1 MKIFL
6 VLTLALVADF
16 AMENNHTY
24 FGAKACLEDVPLIA
38 AAFGNPAY
46 YFLIQFGKV
55 SESSAAVQI
64 KKDKDTSQTLWS
76 SKQVMLNCNEVK
88 YFWMKWSEGE
98 LAIGQGLELG
108 SRTLYTFNDADEL
121 KVLGGRVKHACPST
135 PRETALSILECRLAA
150 MCQRRSA
157 GTGGGSGP
165 SHRCPICTHDAVMSP
180 DDVATAARRL
190 NDGKRDGSGL
200 FSTDRIL
207 NGGHALHQSI
217 AELFTGVIRTGTTP
231 TPKLDSVV
239 IPIPKNTRKSL
250 NDSKNH
256 RGIAINSPLNK
267 LYELSL
273 LMNHPDEL
281 NRTAAALRDCL
292 LLREETGDFN
302 LSCIIEHMGTWMPS
316 SYRGTVNQAF
326 CSDH

>member
-1 MKIFL
+1 
-6 VLTLALVADF
+6 
-16 AMENNHTY
+16 
-24 FGAKACLEDVPLIA
+24 
-38 AAFGNPAY
+38 
-46 YFLIQFGKV
+46 
-55 SESSAAVQI
+55 
-64 KKDKDTSQTLWS
+64 
-76 SKQVMLNCNEVK
+76 
-88 YFWMKWSEGE
+88 
-98 LAIGQGLELG
+98 
-108 SRTLYTFNDADEL
+108 
-121 KVLGGRVKHACPST
+121 
-135 PRETALSILECRLAA
+135 
-150 MCQRRSA
+150 
-157 GTGGGSGP
+157 
-165 SHRCPICTHDAVMSP
+165 MSP

-256 RGIAINSPLNK
+256 RGIAINSPLGK

-273 LMNHPDEL
+273 LMYHPDEL
-281 NRTAAALRDCL
+281 NRTAAALREYL

-302 LSCIIEHMGTWMPS
+302 LNCIIEHMGTCITFKLFS
-316 SYRGTVNQAF
+316 SFVIISF
-326 CSDH
+326 WCISS